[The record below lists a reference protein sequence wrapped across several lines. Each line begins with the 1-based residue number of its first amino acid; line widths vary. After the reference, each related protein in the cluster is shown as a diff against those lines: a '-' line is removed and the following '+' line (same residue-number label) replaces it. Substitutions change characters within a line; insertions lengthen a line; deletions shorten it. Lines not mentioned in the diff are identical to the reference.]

1 MNPQTKKTDKLIIII
16 RALLAVLLVV
26 VLAFL
31 FRFLIRNKIGKP
43 LSPSKENISPA
54 PRSIPIPDQNN
65 LRGTPTKGK
74 VKRPLPPPVSMDRM
88 KREGCVADGLLTGY
102 NPENDKFIDLIDRSH
117 CYYLHRSI
125 ETWLKPPDFKQIEN
139 VMNQITKKDVVY
151 GMFIAEAIDEKAQ
164 YQDKKTGHDFKFSQM
179 CKNGS
184 DNIWGE
190 HTCKPAFSSLE
201 YRHYLQ
207 YITRKAMDL
216 GIQSFMFGQIYM
228 QEGENK
234 IYAPRIVSDM
244 RSYAEKKGLNI
255 VIGAQT
261 GAITDEKYLKLF
273 DYIEGGVGINSLGG
287 IESGPCLSRKTS
299 CWGLLWNK
307 AYSSKANN
315 VLLHLDWTGIV
326 YDDLDV
332 FARMD
337 SATRAATLKKLYA
350 YFTSKNMGFLM
361 PYFGVLY
368 KDNGGCYGP
377 KKKFYSPDNSYSCKD
392 EDVINEILSGGGK

>member
-1 MNPQTKKTDKLIIII
+1 
-16 RALLAVLLVV
+16 
-26 VLAFL
+26 
-31 FRFLIRNKIGKP
+31 
-43 LSPSKENISPA
+43 
-54 PRSIPIPDQNN
+54 
-65 LRGTPTKGK
+65 
-74 VKRPLPPPVSMDRM
+74 
-88 KREGCVADGLLTGY
+88 
-102 NPENDKFIDLIDRSH
+102 
-117 CYYLHRSI
+117 
-125 ETWLKPPDFKQIEN
+125 
-139 VMNQITKKDVVY
+139 
-151 GMFIAEAIDEKAQ
+151 
-164 YQDKKTGHDFKFSQM
+164 
-179 CKNGS
+179 
-184 DNIWGE
+184 
-190 HTCKPAFSSLE
+190 
-201 YRHYLQ
+201 
-207 YITRKAMDL
+207 MDL

-234 IYAPRIVSDM
+234 IYAPRIIKDM
-244 RSYAEKKGLNI
+244 RSYADKKGLNI

-273 DYIEGGVGINSLGG
+273 DYIEGGVGINSSGG